1 MTTSPRVA
9 SWSSGGDPSAALLK
23 PDLVAPASGILGGT
37 SADTGGVAWDFV
49 TGTSAAT
56 AYAAGVAAT
65 LLSERDLS
73 ATEVRSAM
81 ATTAQPLTTGVIAAG
96 AGRVRA
102 GDATKPGLVYPLDA
116 GDYRSWL
123 EGRRT
128 HLNTPSI
135 LLSGGRSGPPDG
147 HQHRLARPLLLVTDG
162 RLRASGDGDAECG
175 PARPRRERDL
185 SDHRVRRGQTARL
198 DDGYVVW
205 RGASGTLTRIP
216 VLISR

>member
-1 MTTSPRVA
+1 
-9 SWSSGGDPSAALLK
+9 
-23 PDLVAPASGILGGT
+23 VAPATGILT
-37 SADTGGVAWDFV
+37 STPEDTRGVAWDFV
-49 TGTSAAT
+49 SGTSAAT

-65 LLSERDLS
+65 LLSRRDLS
-73 ATEVRSAM
+73 ATEVRSAL
-81 ATTAQPLTTGVIAAG
+81 ATTAQPLTTGVLAAG

-102 GDATKPGLVYPLDA
+102 GDSTKPGLVYPLDA

-123 EGRRT
+123 EGHRT

-135 LLSGGRSGPPDG
+135 LLTGGQRAARRTITNVGSRALYFSSRTVGFDRRVTVTPAAV
-147 HQHRLARPLLLVTDG
+147 RLDPGESATFRTTVRG
-162 RLRASGDGDAECG
+162 RGF
-175 PARPRRERDL
+175 
-185 SDHRVRRGQTARL
+185 TARL